1 VLIEGPLISQHV
13 AAHVLATELRGR
25 LGEALTE
32 SARRRMKSLW
42 RRVTATL
49 GPASGARAVHDV
61 AVEPL
66 LRLLGYVV
74 SDLEPTDGGL
84 VGGAH
89 APAARLGLVSLPW
102 AARMDAAWRP
112 AVRQGLAIGAR
123 WSIVA
128 NGPRLRVVDIDRSY
142 ARRYAEFDLAD
153 AERDPAVFAL
163 LWGLLRASAFDRGPG
178 DVRNTDHRVDGSV
191 LAAAVALSARHG
203 ASVCRSL
210 HVGVRDAIDE
220 LTAAFGASRRPVPR
234 DEAASQSLAVVYRVL
249 FLLFAEARALVPIW
263 HPVFRASYTIEA
275 LVESLET
282 RERPPVALWD
292 SLQAICR
299 LARVGCRFEDLTVNA
314 FNGQLF
320 AANAPS
326 LSDRVNLSDDVT
338 GRVLRSLTS
347 RPRQGGRERITY
359 ADLGVE
365 ELGSVYERVLDYV
378 GTASKG
384 APSTASGQRVRAAR
398 SARKETGTFYTPRTV
413 TDFLVRRTL
422 SPLVEGRSSDAI
434 AGLRIVDPAMGSGAF
449 LVSACRYLANAYE
462 RALVSEGQIGAN
474 EVGERERARFRRFL
488 AQRCLYG
495 VDANPMAVQLARLS
509 LWLATLAADRPLSF
523 LDHHLRSGNSLI
535 GAAPAD
541 LVRRPPGRGRSN
553 RRGSAAQLP
562 LFDAATLDAA
572 VRTALSTM
580 TRLATEPDD
589 TPAAVREKGRTL
601 EALLGPEAPLARW
614 KAAVDF
620 WCASWLD
627 GDRRLTPAL
636 AASIVGLALG
646 REVDL
651 PPDAGR
657 AWLDRTR
664 DLATDWRFFHWTLEF
679 PEVFAANCV
688 AGAEGFDAVL
698 GNPPWHMLRHAA
710 RDGDRTRG
718 EVTGLVRFVRN
729 AGMYTGARD
738 AHANLYQLFVER
750 ALHLVRPGGRVG
762 LVVPWGFAVDHGCGQ
777 LRQRLFET
785 CAVDTLTS
793 FENQHG
799 IFPIHASMRFLLF
812 TATTAASTDSIRC
825 TLGLRDPTELD
836 RQPDT
841 GAGTDIGAG
850 VRVTMTTLR
859 KVSGERLIVP
869 DVRTSADVRFLDH
882 LCAVAPSLGDERGW
896 GVRFGRELNLTDDR
910 AWLRQWTHGTG
921 RIKATATEGGC
932 PVIEGKHLHPFTVDL
947 SGVRHALVLPE
958 ARGLPPRLRNISRRR
973 LAYRDV
979 ASATNR
985 LSLIAA
991 IVPAGVATA
1000 HTLFCLRDAL
1010 DEADQRFLCGM
1021 LNSFV
1026 ANAFV
1031 RLQMTMHVTTALVA
1045 RLPVPR
1051 PCRGSRGYEEV
1062 VSLAR
1067 ALETKTGND
1076 DDYARLQ
1083 AIVAHLYC
1091 LDAALFEHLLDGFPL
1106 VERST
1111 RDCAR
1116 SAFDDITSSTMPPP
1130 G

>member
-25 LGEALTE
+25 LGEDLAE
-32 SARRRMKSLW
+32 GARRRMKSLW

-74 SDLEPTDGGL
+74 GDLEPTDGGL
-84 VGGAH
+84 TGSARG
-89 APAARLGLVSLPW
+89 PTSRLGLVSLPW

-112 AVRQGLAIGAR
+112 AVRHGLAIGAR

-128 NGPRLRVVDIDRSY
+128 NGPRLRVVDVDRSFG
-142 ARRYAEFDLAD
+142 RRYAEFDLDA

-163 LWGLLRASAFDRGPG
+163 LWGLLRASAFDRDPRGARTAG
-178 DVRNTDHRVDGSV
+178 HRVDRSV
-191 LAAAVALSARHG
+191 LADAVALSARHG
-203 ASVCRSL
+203 GSVCRSL
-210 HVGVRDAIDE
+210 HLGVRDAIDE
-220 LTAAFGASRRPVPR
+220 LTSAFGGSRRPLPH
-234 DEAASQSLAVVYRVL
+234 DEVASQSLAVVYRVL

-263 HPVFRASYTIEA
+263 HPVFRASYSIEA
-275 LVESLET
+275 LVESLES
-282 RERPPVALWD
+282 RERPPIALWD

-320 AANAPS
+320 AAAAAS
-326 LSDRVNLSDDVT
+326 LTDRVNLSDDVT

-347 RPRQGGRERITY
+347 RPRPGGRERITY

-365 ELGSVYERVLDYV
+365 ELGSVYERVLDHV
-378 GTASKG
+378 GAASKVESPT
-384 APSTASGQRVRAAR
+384 APGQRGRAAR

-422 SPLVEGRSSDAI
+422 SPLVEGCSSGVI
-434 AGLRIVDPAMGSGAF
+434 AGLRVVDPAMGSGAF
-449 LVSACRYLANAYE
+449 LVSACRFLADAYE
-462 RALVSEGQIGAN
+462 RALVSEGQIGPN
-474 EVGERERARFRRFL
+474 EVGERERAGFRRLL

-495 VDANPMAVQLARLS
+495 VDATPMAVQLARLS

-523 LDHHLRSGNSLI
+523 LDHHLRAGNSLI
-535 GAAPAD
+535 GAAPSD
-541 LVRRPPGRGRSN
+541 LVRRPPGTGRSA
-553 RRGSAAQLP
+553 RGGPGAQLP

-572 VRTALSTM
+572 VRTTLATM

-589 TPAAVREKGRTL
+589 TPEDVREKERTL
-601 EALLGPEAPLARW
+601 EALLAPDAPLARW

-627 GDRRLTPAL
+627 GHRRLTPAL

-646 REVDL
+646 RDVDL
-651 PPDAGR
+651 PRDAGR
-657 AWLDRTR
+657 AWLDRAR
-664 DLATDWRFFHWTLEF
+664 DLTTKWRFFHWTLEF
-679 PEVFAANCV
+679 PVRD
-688 AGAEGFDAVL
+688 AGVY
-698 GNPPWHMLRHAA
+698 
-710 RDGDRTRG
+710 
-718 EVTGLVRFVRN
+718 
-729 AGMYTGARD
+729 AGGRD

-777 LRQRLFET
+777 LRQRLFES

-799 IFPIHASMRFLLF
+799 IFPIHASVRFLLF
-812 TATTAASTDSIRC
+812 TATTGASTDSIRC
-825 TLGLRDPTELD
+825 TLGLRDPTELE
-836 RQPDT
+836 RQPDA
-841 GAGTDIGAG
+841 GASADNRAG
-850 VRVTMTTLR
+850 VRITLTLLR

-869 DVRTSADVRFLDH
+869 DVRTPADVRFLDH
-882 LCAVAPSLGDERGW
+882 LCAAAPSLGEERGW

-910 AWLRQWTHGTG
+910 AWLRPRTHATG
-921 RIKATATEGGC
+921 RGEPITVAGAY
-932 PVIEGKHLHPFTVDL
+932 PVVEGKHLHPFTVDL
-947 SGVRHALVLPE
+947 TGVRHVLVLPE
-958 ARGLPPRLRNISRRR
+958 SLGLPPRLRNIRSRR

-1031 RLQMTMHVTTALVA
+1031 RLQMTTHVTTALVA

-1051 PCRGSRGYEEV
+1051 PCRGSRGYVEV
-1062 VSLAR
+1062 ASLAR
-1067 ALETKTGND
+1067 ALESGSGND
-1076 DDYARLQ
+1076 GDYARLQ
-1083 AIVAHLYC
+1083 AIVAHLYG
-1091 LDAALFEHLLDGFPL
+1091 LDAALFGHLLDGFPL

-1111 RDCAR
+1111 RDRAL
-1116 SAFDDITSSTMPPP
+1116 SAFHDITSSTMPRP